1 MLAVKRRG
9 SCTVIWAYERAVTQ
23 PPSGPTLFPPLRCG
37 QRRGAGVFPVSPF
50 PPSLRGFKE
59 AWAEGGD
66 GERGGALQLCGFMGG
81 CEREGGEKGEKAF
94 LSVGSRGKEKGGR
107 QK

>member
-1 MLAVKRRG
+1 MYFL
-9 SCTVIWAYERAVTQ
+9 S
-23 PPSGPTLFPPLRCG
+23 P
-37 QRRGAGVFPVSPF
+37 PF

-59 AWAEGGD
+59 AWAAEGGD

-81 CEREGGEKGEKAF
+81 CEGGGKGEKAF